1 MSLLCRFWPLFWA
14 RFAFYQCDWSEIY
27 QKCINDY
34 SAPWYEIL
42 KNSIENLLRY
52 LEICH
57 FYVDFH
63 YSFGRGLR
71 SINAINL
78 IFERN
83 RAIII
88 IHHPAKFQENRSR
101 TFWVNRVIHTQTD
114 RQIHADENNTSPKT
128 KFLGEVITNEI
139 LITWPK
145 NFVFGQVL
153 FSSASLCLSVC
164 VCLCVFKSL

>member
-34 SAPWYEIL
+34 CAPWYEIL

-52 LEICH
+52 LEICR
-57 FYVDFH
+57 FYVDFNH
-63 YSFGRGLR
+63 SFGQGLR

-83 RAIII
+83 RDFII
-88 IHHPAKFQENRSR
+88 IHRPAKFHENRLR
-101 TFWVNRVIHTQTD
+101 TFWVNRVTDRHTH

-128 KFLGEVITNEI
+128 KFLGEVKIPFLPNLYCFMQAI
-139 LITWPK
+139 GIW
-145 NFVFGQVL
+145 
-153 FSSASLCLSVC
+153 S
-164 VCLCVFKSL
+164 